1 MTKITLRQLRYF
13 EALAQHRHFGVASNA
28 CSVTQPALSMQI
40 RDFELALG
48 VNLFE
53 KGTHPV
59 QLTPLG
65 RIIAAKSKAI
75 MLDVAELEELVR
87 ASDNQPLI
95 NLRLGVIPTV
105 APYIFSRIA
114 KDLTMHFTGL
124 NLKMRE
130 AITSKLISAVID
142 GELDAAIIALPAS
155 EPRLR
160 ELELFR
166 ENFLLVRPRAD
177 AKKPV
182 PRPEML
188 KEMRLLLLEEGHCF
202 RDQALTFC
210 KMGSSKTQDVMDGN
224 SLTTLVQMVAAGFG
238 VTLIPEMAAEFE
250 GRIPNI
256 SIAKFHKN
264 PPTRKIG
271 MVWRRNSP
279 LKDKY
284 IEIAQI
290 VKASQS

>member
-130 AITSKLISAVID
+130 AITSKLITAVID

-279 LKDKY
+279 LQEKY
-284 IEIAQI
+284 LEIAQI
-290 VKASQS
+290 VKVSKS

>member
-13 EALAQHRHFGVASNA
+13 EALAQHRHFGIASNA

-105 APYIFSRIA
+105 APYMFSRIA
-114 KDLTMHFTGL
+114 KDLTMRFTGL

-155 EPRLR
+155 EPKLR

-166 ENFLLVRPRAD
+166 ENFLLVRPKAD

-188 KEMRLLLLEEGHCF
+188 REMRLLLLEEGHCF

-210 KMGSSKTQDVMDGN
+210 KMGSSNTQDVMDGN

-264 PPTRKIG
+264 PPKRKIG

-279 LKDKY
+279 LQEKY

-290 VKASQS
+290 VKVSKS

>member
-13 EALAQHRHFGVASNA
+13 EALAQHRHFGIASNA

-40 RDFELALG
+40 RDFELTLG
-48 VNLFE
+48 VSLFE

-105 APYIFSRIA
+105 APYMFSRIA

-130 AITSKLISAVID
+130 AITSKLITAVID

-155 EPRLR
+155 EPKLR

-210 KMGSSKTQDVMDGN
+210 KMGSSNTQDVMDGN

-264 PPTRKIG
+264 PPKRKIG

>member
-130 AITSKLISAVID
+130 AITSKLITAVID

-166 ENFLLVRPRAD
+166 ENFLLVRPKAD

-188 KEMRLLLLEEGHCF
+188 REMRLLLLEEGHCF

-210 KMGSSKTQDVMDGN
+210 KMGSSGTQDVMDGN

-264 PPTRKIG
+264 PPKRKIG

-279 LKDKY
+279 LQDKY

>member
-130 AITSKLISAVID
+130 AITSKLITAVID
-142 GELDAAIIALPAS
+142 GELDAAIIALPTS
-155 EPRLR
+155 EPKLR

-166 ENFLLVRPRAD
+166 ENFLLVRPKAD

-210 KMGSSKTQDVMDGN
+210 KMGSSNTQDVMDGN

-264 PPTRKIG
+264 PPKRKIG

-279 LKDKY
+279 LQDKY
-284 IEIAQI
+284 IKIAQV

>member
-13 EALAQHRHFGVASNA
+13 EALAQHRHFGIASNA
-28 CSVTQPALSMQI
+28 CAVTQPALSMQI
-40 RDFELALG
+40 RDFEGALG

-53 KGTHPV
+53 KGTHPI

-65 RIIAAKSKAI
+65 RIIAKKSKAI
-75 MLDVAELEELVR
+75 MRDVAELEELAR
-87 ASDNQPLI
+87 ASDNQPLV

-105 APYIFSRIA
+105 APYIFSKIA
-114 KDLTMHFTGL
+114 KDLTMRFTGL

-130 AITSKLISAVID
+130 AITSKLITAVID
-142 GELDAAIIALPAS
+142 GELDAAILALPTS
-155 EPRLR
+155 ETRLR
-160 ELELFR
+160 EVELFR
-166 ENFLLVRPRAD
+166 ENFLLVRPKTD
-177 AKKPV
+177 ANKPV

-202 RDQALTFC
+202 RDQAMNFC
-210 KMGSSKTQDVMDGN
+210 RMGSPNTQDIMDGN
-224 SLTTLVQMVAAGFG
+224 SLTTLVQMVGAGFG
-238 VTLIPEMAAEFE
+238 VTLIPEMAVEFE

-256 SIAKFHKN
+256 SIAKFGKM
-264 PPTRKIG
+264 PPQRKIG

-284 IEIAQI
+284 FEIAQI
-290 VKASQS
+290 VKSTKS

>member
-1 MTKITLRQLRYF
+1 MPKITLRQLRYF

-48 VNLFE
+48 VSLFE

-105 APYIFSRIA
+105 APYMFSRIA

-130 AITSKLISAVID
+130 AITSKLITAVID

-166 ENFLLVRPRAD
+166 ENFLLVRPKAD

-188 KEMRLLLLEEGHCF
+188 REMRLLLLEEGHCF

-210 KMGSSKTQDVMDGN
+210 KMGSSDTQDVMDGN

-264 PPTRKIG
+264 PPKRKIG

-279 LKDKY
+279 LQDKY

>member
-1 MTKITLRQLRYF
+1 MTKITLKQLRYF

-130 AITSKLISAVID
+130 AITSKLITAVID
-142 GELDAAIIALPAS
+142 GELDAAIIALPTS
-155 EPRLR
+155 EPKLR

-166 ENFLLVRPRAD
+166 ENFLLVRPKAD

-210 KMGSSKTQDVMDGN
+210 KMGSSNTQDVMDGN

-250 GRIPNI
+250 GRTPNI

-264 PPTRKIG
+264 PPKRKIG

-279 LKDKY
+279 LQDKY

>member
-53 KGTHPV
+53 KGTHPI

-130 AITSKLISAVID
+130 AITSKLITAVID

-166 ENFLLVRPRAD
+166 ENFLLVRPKAD

-210 KMGSSKTQDVMDGN
+210 KMGSSNTQDVMDGN

-279 LKDKY
+279 LQDKY

-290 VKASQS
+290 VKVSKS

>member
-13 EALAQHRHFGVASNA
+13 EALAQHRHFGIASNA

-48 VNLFE
+48 VSLFE

-130 AITSKLISAVID
+130 AITSKLITAVID

-166 ENFLLVRPRAD
+166 ENFLLVRPKAD

-210 KMGSSKTQDVMDGN
+210 KMGSSNTQDVMDGN

-264 PPTRKIG
+264 PPKRKIG

-279 LKDKY
+279 LQEKY

-290 VKASQS
+290 VKVSKS

>member
-105 APYIFSRIA
+105 APYMFSRIA

-210 KMGSSKTQDVMDGN
+210 KMGSSNTQDVMDGN

-264 PPTRKIG
+264 PPKRKIG

-279 LKDKY
+279 LQDKY

>member
-13 EALAQHRHFGVASNA
+13 EALAQHRHFGIASNA

-130 AITSKLISAVID
+130 AITSKLINAVID

-166 ENFLLVRPRAD
+166 ENFLLVRPKAD

-210 KMGSSKTQDVMDGN
+210 KMGSSNTQDVMDGN

-264 PPTRKIG
+264 PPKRKIG

-279 LKDKY
+279 LQDKY

>member
-59 QLTPLG
+59 QLTALG

-130 AITSKLISAVID
+130 AITSKLITAIID
-142 GELDAAIIALPAS
+142 GELDAAVIALPAS

-166 ENFLLVRPRAD
+166 ENFLLVRPKAD

-210 KMGSSKTQDVMDGN
+210 KMGSSNTQDVMDGN

-264 PPTRKIG
+264 PPKRKIG

-279 LKDKY
+279 LQDKY

>member
-1 MTKITLRQLRYF
+1 MPKITLRQLRYF

-48 VNLFE
+48 VSLFE

-130 AITSKLISAVID
+130 AITSKLITAVID
-142 GELDAAIIALPAS
+142 GELDAAIIALPTS

-166 ENFLLVRPRAD
+166 ENFLLVRPKAD

-202 RDQALTFC
+202 RDQALAFC
-210 KMGSSKTQDVMDGN
+210 KMGSSGTQDVMDGN

-264 PPTRKIG
+264 PPKRKIG

-279 LKDKY
+279 LNDKY

-290 VKASQS
+290 VKAS

>member
-105 APYIFSRIA
+105 APYMFSRIA

-166 ENFLLVRPRAD
+166 ENFLLVRPKAD

-210 KMGSSKTQDVMDGN
+210 KMGSSNTQDVMDGN

-264 PPTRKIG
+264 PPKRKIG

-279 LKDKY
+279 LQDKY

>member
-40 RDFELALG
+40 RDFQLALG
-48 VNLFE
+48 VSLFE

-130 AITSKLISAVID
+130 AITSKLITAVID

-155 EPRLR
+155 EPKLK

-166 ENFLLVRPRAD
+166 ENFLLVRPKAD

-210 KMGSSKTQDVMDGN
+210 KMGSSNTQDVMDGN

-264 PPTRKIG
+264 PPKRKIG

-279 LKDKY
+279 LQDKY
-284 IEIAQI
+284 IEIAQV

>member
-13 EALAQHRHFGVASNA
+13 EALAQHCHFGIASNA

-48 VNLFE
+48 VSLFE

-75 MLDVAELEELVR
+75 ILDVAELEELVR

-130 AITSKLISAVID
+130 AITSKLITAVIE

-166 ENFLLVRPRAD
+166 ENFLLVRPKAD

-182 PRPEML
+182 PRPDML

-210 KMGSSKTQDVMDGN
+210 KMGSSDTQDVMDGN

-264 PPTRKIG
+264 PPKRKIG

-279 LKDKY
+279 LQDKY

>member
-166 ENFLLVRPRAD
+166 ENFLLVRPKAD

-264 PPTRKIG
+264 PPARKIG

-279 LKDKY
+279 LQEKY

-290 VKASQS
+290 VKVSKS

>member
-130 AITSKLISAVID
+130 AITSKLITAVID
-142 GELDAAIIALPAS
+142 GELDAAIIALPTS
-155 EPRLR
+155 EPKLR

-166 ENFLLVRPRAD
+166 ENFLLVRPKAD

-210 KMGSSKTQDVMDGN
+210 KMGSSNTQDVMDGN

-264 PPTRKIG
+264 PPKRKIG

-279 LKDKY
+279 LQDKY
-284 IEIAQI
+284 IEIAQV

>member
-130 AITSKLISAVID
+130 AITSKLITAVID

-166 ENFLLVRPRAD
+166 ENFLLVRPKAD

-210 KMGSSKTQDVMDGN
+210 KMGSSNTQDVMDGN

-264 PPTRKIG
+264 PPKRKIG

-279 LKDKY
+279 LQDKY
-284 IEIAQI
+284 IEIAQV

>member
-1 MTKITLRQLRYF
+1 MAKITLRQLRYF

-48 VNLFE
+48 VSLFE

-130 AITSKLISAVID
+130 AITSKLITAVID

-166 ENFLLVRPRAD
+166 ENFLLVRPKAD

-210 KMGSSKTQDVMDGN
+210 KMGSSNTQDVMDGN

-279 LKDKY
+279 LQEKY

-290 VKASQS
+290 VKVSKS

>member
-13 EALAQHRHFGVASNA
+13 EALAQHCHFGIASNA

-48 VNLFE
+48 VSLFE

-130 AITSKLISAVID
+130 AITSKLITAVID

-166 ENFLLVRPRAD
+166 ENFLLVRPKAD

-210 KMGSSKTQDVMDGN
+210 KMGSSNTQDVMDGN

-264 PPTRKIG
+264 PPKRKIG

-279 LKDKY
+279 LQDKY

>member
-53 KGTHPV
+53 KGTHPI

-130 AITSKLISAVID
+130 AITSKLITAVID

-166 ENFLLVRPRAD
+166 ENFLLVRPKAD

-210 KMGSSKTQDVMDGN
+210 KMGSSNTQDVMDGN
-224 SLTTLVQMVAAGFG
+224 SLATLVQMVAAGFG

-256 SIAKFHKN
+256 SIARFHKN

-279 LKDKY
+279 LQDKY

-290 VKASQS
+290 VKVSKS

>member
-1 MTKITLRQLRYF
+1 MTKITLKQLRYF

-40 RDFELALG
+40 RDFQLALG
-48 VNLFE
+48 VSLFE

-114 KDLTMHFTGL
+114 KDLTIHFTGL

-130 AITSKLISAVID
+130 AITSKLITAVID

-166 ENFLLVRPRAD
+166 ENFLLVRPKAD

-210 KMGSSKTQDVMDGN
+210 KMGSSNTQDVMDGN

-238 VTLIPEMAAEFE
+238 VTLIPEMAVEFE

-264 PPTRKIG
+264 PPKRKIG

-279 LKDKY
+279 LQGKY

>member
-105 APYIFSRIA
+105 APYMFSRIA

-130 AITSKLISAVID
+130 AITSKLITAVID

-210 KMGSSKTQDVMDGN
+210 KMGSSNTQDVMDGN

-264 PPTRKIG
+264 PPKRKIG

-279 LKDKY
+279 LQDKY
-284 IEIAQI
+284 IEVAQI

>member
-1 MTKITLRQLRYF
+1 MAKITLRQLRYF

-130 AITSKLISAVID
+130 AITSKLITAVID

-166 ENFLLVRPRAD
+166 ENFLLVRPKTD

-210 KMGSSKTQDVMDGN
+210 KMGSSNTQDVMDGN

-279 LKDKY
+279 LQDKY

>member
-130 AITSKLISAVID
+130 AITSKLITAVID

-166 ENFLLVRPRAD
+166 ENFLLVRPKAD

-210 KMGSSKTQDVMDGN
+210 KMGSSNTQDVMDGN

-250 GRIPNI
+250 GRTPNI

-264 PPTRKIG
+264 PPKRKIG

-279 LKDKY
+279 LQDKY
-284 IEIAQI
+284 IEIAQV

>member
-13 EALAQHRHFGVASNA
+13 EALAQHRHFGIASNA

-48 VNLFE
+48 VSLFE

-105 APYIFSRIA
+105 APYMFSRIA

-279 LKDKY
+279 LQEKY
-284 IEIAQI
+284 LEIAQI
-290 VKASQS
+290 VKVSKS

>member
-13 EALAQHRHFGVASNA
+13 EALAQHRHFGIASNA

-130 AITSKLISAVID
+130 AITSKLITAVID

-166 ENFLLVRPRAD
+166 ENFLLVRPKAD

-210 KMGSSKTQDVMDGN
+210 KMGSSNTQDVMDGN

-264 PPTRKIG
+264 PPKRKIG

-279 LKDKY
+279 LQDKY

>member
-13 EALAQHRHFGVASNA
+13 EALAQHCHFGIASNA

-48 VNLFE
+48 VSLFE

-95 NLRLGVIPTV
+95 DLRLGVIPTV
-105 APYIFSRIA
+105 APYIFSKIA

-130 AITSKLISAVID
+130 AITSKLITAVID

-166 ENFLLVRPRAD
+166 ENFLLVRPKAD

-188 KEMRLLLLEEGHCF
+188 REMRLLLLEEGHCF

-210 KMGSSKTQDVMDGN
+210 KMGSSNTQDVMDGN

-279 LKDKY
+279 LQDKY

>member
-130 AITSKLISAVID
+130 AITSKLITAVID

-166 ENFLLVRPRAD
+166 ENFLLVRPKAD

-279 LKDKY
+279 LQEKY
-284 IEIAQI
+284 LEIAQI
-290 VKASQS
+290 VKVSKS

>member
-1 MTKITLRQLRYF
+1 MTKITLKQLRYF

-40 RDFELALG
+40 RDFQLALG
-48 VNLFE
+48 VSLFE

-114 KDLTMHFTGL
+114 KDLTIHFTGL

-130 AITSKLISAVID
+130 AITSKLITAVID

-166 ENFLLVRPRAD
+166 ENFLLVRPKAD

-210 KMGSSKTQDVMDGN
+210 KMGSSNTQDVMDGN

-264 PPTRKIG
+264 PPKRKIG

-279 LKDKY
+279 LQDKY
-284 IEIAQI
+284 IEIARI
-290 VKASQS
+290 VKASQA

>member
-95 NLRLGVIPTV
+95 DLRLGVIPTV
-105 APYIFSRIA
+105 APYIFSKIA

-130 AITSKLISAVID
+130 AITSKLITAVID

-166 ENFLLVRPRAD
+166 ENFLLVRPKAD

-210 KMGSSKTQDVMDGN
+210 KMGSSNTQDVMDGN

-264 PPTRKIG
+264 PPKRKIG

-279 LKDKY
+279 LQDKY

>member
-13 EALAQHRHFGVASNA
+13 EALAQHRHFGIASNA

-48 VNLFE
+48 VSLFE

-105 APYIFSRIA
+105 APYMFSRIA

-130 AITSKLISAVID
+130 AITSKLITAVID

-166 ENFLLVRPRAD
+166 ENFLLVRPKAD

-279 LKDKY
+279 LQEKY

-290 VKASQS
+290 VKVSKS

>member
-13 EALAQHRHFGVASNA
+13 EALAQHRHFGIASNA

-130 AITSKLISAVID
+130 AITSKLITAVID
-142 GELDAAIIALPAS
+142 RELDAAIIALPAS

-166 ENFLLVRPRAD
+166 ENFLLVRPKAD

-210 KMGSSKTQDVMDGN
+210 KMGSSNTQDVMDGN

-264 PPTRKIG
+264 PPKRKIG

-279 LKDKY
+279 LQDKY

>member
-130 AITSKLISAVID
+130 AITSKLITAVID

-155 EPRLR
+155 EPKLR

-166 ENFLLVRPRAD
+166 ENFLLVRPKAD

-210 KMGSSKTQDVMDGN
+210 KMGSSNTQDVMDGN

-264 PPTRKIG
+264 PPKRKIG

-279 LKDKY
+279 LQDKY
-284 IEIAQI
+284 IEIAQV